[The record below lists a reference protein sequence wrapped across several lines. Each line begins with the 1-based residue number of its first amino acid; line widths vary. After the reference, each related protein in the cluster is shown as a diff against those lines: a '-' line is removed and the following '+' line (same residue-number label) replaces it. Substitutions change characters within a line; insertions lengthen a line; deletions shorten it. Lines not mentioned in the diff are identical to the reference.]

1 MKNSKAE
8 TIKNLENKL
17 LNFYVPKTYFFNYV
31 DWRNNSKRIFKDIK
45 RVTNKNKIAIRSSAY
60 DEDTDNE
67 SQAGKYLSFLNVN
80 KSNKK
85 EVKEKIEKVFKSY
98 GSNIKIKKEALAKY
112 GSEGSGKNL
121 PFSSLSEDLKKKEE
135 DKE

>member
-31 DWRNNSKRIFKDIK
+31 DWRNNSKKIFTDIK

-60 DEDTDNE
+60 DEDSDSE

-98 GSNIKIKKEALAKY
+98 VKYKNKKRTNINSRNDKKY
-112 GSEGSGKNL
+112 
-121 PFSSLSEDLKKKEE
+121 
-135 DKE
+135 